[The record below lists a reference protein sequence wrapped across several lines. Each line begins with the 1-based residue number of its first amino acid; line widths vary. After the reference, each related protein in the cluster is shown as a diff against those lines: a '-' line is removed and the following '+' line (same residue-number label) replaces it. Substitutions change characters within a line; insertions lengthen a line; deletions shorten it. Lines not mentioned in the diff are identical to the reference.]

1 MQLSHKLS
9 EKYTVMAEFLTDNRL
24 KVNDEKTHL
33 LVMTTRQKR
42 KHVET
47 SSMTISTPSAT
58 VSPSAVERLLGA
70 YIHEDMRWKEH
81 IMANEDSF
89 IKSLTKRQLAIKK
102 ISSMASLKSRK
113 MIANGIFMS
122 KLIYL
127 MPVWAGCEDYLT
139 KALQVIQNKVA
150 RSVTKRNIFT
160 PTKTLMKEC
169 GWLTVKQLMVY
180 HSLVQMQKTIQS
192 QTPEYLYTRV
202 SIQLSQLEALTTMR
216 QGSMLVGD
224 SGSYQGLRQQMDLS
238 ERSWCWRASSTYYTM
253 PARIKVEPDLAK
265 FKSELKTWVKETI
278 DR

>member
-1 MQLSHKLS
+1 
-9 EKYTVMAEFLTDNRL
+9 
-24 KVNDEKTHL
+24 
-33 LVMTTRQKR
+33 
-42 KHVET
+42 
-47 SSMTISTPSAT
+47 
-58 VSPSAVERLLGA
+58 
-70 YIHEDMRWKEH
+70 
-81 IMANEDSF
+81 MANEDSF

-113 MIANGIFMS
+113 MIANGICMS

-180 HSLVQMQKTIQS
+180 HSLVQIQKTIQS

-202 SIQLSQLEALTTMR
+202 STQLSLLEAHDTRRSSYYYETR
-216 QGSMLVGD
+216 QHA
-224 SGSYQGLRQQMDLS
+224 SGRLRQLPGTEARHGSVREELVLEGFQYLLYY
-238 ERSWCWRASSTYYTM
+238 AS
-253 PARIKVEPDLAK
+253 KN
-265 FKSELKTWVKETI
+265 
-278 DR
+278 

>member
-1 MQLSHKLS
+1 
-9 EKYTVMAEFLTDNRL
+9 
-24 KVNDEKTHL
+24 
-33 LVMTTRQKR
+33 
-42 KHVET
+42 
-47 SSMTISTPSAT
+47 
-58 VSPSAVERLLGA
+58 
-70 YIHEDMRWKEH
+70 
-81 IMANEDSF
+81 MANEDSF

-102 ISSMASLKSRK
+102 ISSMASFKSRK

-180 HSLVQMQKTIQS
+180 HILVQIQKTIQS

-202 SIQLSQLEALTTMR
+202 SIQLSQLEALTTMG

-224 SGSYQGLRQQMDLS
+224 SGSYQGLRHDWICQRGDGAGGLPVLTILCQQELRLS
-238 ERSWCWRASSTYYTM
+238 QT
-253 PARIKVEPDLAK
+253 
-265 FKSELKTWVKETI
+265 
-278 DR
+278 

>member
-1 MQLSHKLS
+1 
-9 EKYTVMAEFLTDNRL
+9 
-24 KVNDEKTHL
+24 
-33 LVMTTRQKR
+33 
-42 KHVET
+42 
-47 SSMTISTPSAT
+47 
-58 VSPSAVERLLGA
+58 
-70 YIHEDMRWKEH
+70 
-81 IMANEDSF
+81 
-89 IKSLTKRQLAIKK
+89 
-102 ISSMASLKSRK
+102 

-202 SIQLSQLEALTTMR
+202 STQLSLLEALDTRRRSYYYETR
-216 QGSMLVGD
+216 QHA
-224 SGSYQGLRQQMDLS
+224 SGRLRQLPGTEARLDLS

-253 PARIKVEPDLAK
+253 PASIKGEPDLAK

-278 DR
+278 DN